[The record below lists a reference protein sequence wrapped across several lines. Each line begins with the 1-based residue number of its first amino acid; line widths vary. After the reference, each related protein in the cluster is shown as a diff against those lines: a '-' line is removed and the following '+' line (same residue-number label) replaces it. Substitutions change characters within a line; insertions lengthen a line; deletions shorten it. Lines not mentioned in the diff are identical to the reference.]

1 MGTLAT
7 KTGPGR
13 AIGPYRAAI
22 TDIRRQNGSIVF
34 SIDLRG
40 IGVRDIF
47 GYEVKGVPVN
57 PQLRDR
63 VLGRIKRGEFRGLE
77 SAPRIFR
84 EFFAEWKTT
93 TMGADYH
100 VIPNDPLIWGLA
112 GLVGGEKVALV
123 SKSIL
128 FGSSTAEKLI
138 GVFHE
143 DAELF
148 AMAQWMGGTS
158 GADLADDFLEDSY
171 HDRGII
177 LTDDL
182 GNPVSSDARVDTHVF
197 LRGAGWKTRGLQP
210 AMFNIFK
217 HSEPFDP
224 EEFVG
229 DFIEELAS
237 EYRLSYAENLP
248 FQTENL
254 IRLNAGTLP
263 GQHTMHDV
271 LNRGMLFFGLQ
282 DWMDPAANY
291 ALSRKIAR
299 MSLSTQEDFEE
310 TSGSRLF
317 LPIQPMQGGRK
328 FWMMSL
334 LNEGR
339 LAEGEGTEARCFLM
353 ERSSGEHVVVKAY
366 HPQAPQVL
374 SDEQLDVRAGLIGRL
389 SGIRIPGARY
399 ATIFSR
405 SIPDSK
411 RRLHFYCYEYIDRMY
426 LPSEAGAKMTQE
438 EGRRKNSR
446 AIALLHLTHMQDFV
460 HGDPTSKNIILAK
473 SGEVVFID
481 YETRA
486 MDLQKFAPD
495 VRFRLILKNWALFWN
510 EACLECPGL
519 ENDLALR
526 EVLSR
531 AIREEARRL
540 LGENVRDMD
549 DHGVIASV
557 RAQLEIIAAD
567 MNRILHGGAV
577 MINLADS
584 LSEAIR
590 P

>member
-1 MGTLAT
+1 MDILAT
-7 KTGPGR
+7 KVGPGR

-34 SIDLRG
+34 SVDLQG

-47 GYEVKGVPVN
+47 GYKVKGIPVKTE
-57 PQLRDR
+57 LRDR
-63 VLGRIKRGEFRGLE
+63 VLGRIKRAEFRRLE
-77 SAPRIFR
+77 SAPRIFS
-84 EFFAEWKTT
+84 EFFAEWKNTAVD
-93 TMGADYH
+93 ADYY
-100 VIPNDPLIWGLA
+100 VIRNDPLIWGLA
-112 GLVGGEKVALV
+112 GLVGSEKVALV

-128 FGSSTAEKLI
+128 FGPSTAEKLI

-148 AMAQWMGGTS
+148 AMMRWSGGTS
-158 GADLADDFLEDSY
+158 CADRAEEFLEDTY
-171 HDRGII
+171 HDPGII

-182 GNPVSSDARVDTHVF
+182 GNPVPTDARVDTHVF

-217 HSEPFDP
+217 YSEPFDP
-224 EEFVG
+224 EQFTE
-229 DFIEELAS
+229 DFIGELAS
-237 EYRLSYAENLP
+237 EYRLSYAEALP
-248 FQTENL
+248 DQTEKL
-254 IRLNAGTLP
+254 IRLNAGTLL
-263 GQHTMHDV
+263 GQHDLDDV

-310 TSGSRLF
+310 TSGSKLF
-317 LPIQPMQGGRK
+317 LPIQPMEGGRK

-353 ERSSGEHVVVKAY
+353 ERLSGEHVVVKAY

-374 SDEQLDVRAGLIGRL
+374 SDEELDVRAGLIKRL
-389 SGIRIPGARY
+389 SGIRVPGARY
-399 ATIFSR
+399 ARIYSR

-426 LPSEAGAKMTQE
+426 LPSEAGAKMTPG
-438 EGRRKNSR
+438 EGRHKNSR

-460 HGDPTSKNIILAK
+460 HGDPTSKNIILSK

-531 AIREEARRL
+531 AVREEARRL
-540 LGENVRDMD
+540 LGEAVRDMD
-549 DHGVIASV
+549 DHGVIGSV
-557 RAQLEIIAAD
+557 RGQLEIIAHD
-567 MNRILHGGAV
+567 MNRILKGGAV
-577 MINLADS
+577 TINLADD
-584 LSEAIR
+584 LSGALR